1 MQIFLP
7 LESVINVSG
16 SDDRGKE
23 GGYHKDYFCSK
34 SSYTISNFTG
44 DKGYRKRADEIL
56 LDIASD
62 LPEDLVHRFD
72 VVFNH
77 TMLEH
82 VFSIFTAF
90 SNLCELS
97 KDVVI
102 IAVPFAQVQHAINKT
117 YDDYWRFTPPAI
129 RQLFAIND
137 FEVVYEAESP
147 DKNST
152 IYSFFVAS
160 RHPEKWMNVLS
171 NYEKISRA
179 GSWIGA

>member
-1 MQIFLP
+1 
-7 LESVINVSG
+7 
-16 SDDRGKE
+16 
-23 GGYHKDYFCSK
+23 
-34 SSYTISNFTG
+34 
-44 DKGYRKRADEIL
+44 
-56 LDIASD
+56 
-62 LPEDLVHRFD
+62 
-72 VVFNH
+72 
-77 TMLEH
+77 MLEH

-117 YDDYWRFTPPAI
+117 YDDYLEIYATCNSPTF
-129 RQLFAIND
+129 FAIND